1 MTADRFDALAQL
13 ANIAVGTR
21 TWTALKHHYVHG
33 FTRAEAAR
41 MAGVTPQVVSN
52 ACRKIELA
60 QSRLPALLD
69 TARTAMGEPAWTL
82 P

>member
-21 TWTALKHHYVHG
+21 TWVALMHHLVQG
-33 FTRAEAAR
+33 IPRAEAAR

-60 QSRLPALLD
+60 QARLAALLA
-69 TARTAMGEPAWTL
+69 TVRTAMGEPA
-82 P
+82 